1 MLLYCPKCNTGYDI
15 EPGLIPE
22 KGKKMRCA
30 KCGEIW
36 YCTPKDLIEPPLNE
50 APSSSEKD
58 LLDQV
63 LTEVSTHPDN
73 TETSETKLLPE
84 ENDVE
89 VSQSVEPGEAVITDI
104 FARLSTQT
112 EELFK
117 QEQTQAKP
125 KRLWMKIKHLL
136 GLDHPGTLKY
146 YLLGLVLLVALLL
159 FGVRFDLVR
168 RFPAAE
174 KIYNAVG
181 IEARIVGEG
190 LEYQNVVRNEYE
202 EDYIRKLEIKGFIVN
217 TNPFKVDMPLIHV
230 EVMDKDTN
238 ILQSINDKAPI
249 ATLEPDGRMAF
260 RIVIN
265 QPSPLTKFI
274 LLTFAKSNT
283 QN

>member
-1 MLLYCPKCNTGYDI
+1 MLLYCPKCNTGYAI
-15 EPGLIPE
+15 EPDLIPE

-36 YCTPKDLIEPPLNE
+36 HCTREDLVEEHFEETLPAEGKEVIAAAVASVE
-50 APSSSEKD
+50 AE
-58 LLDQV
+58 
-63 LTEVSTHPDN
+63 
-73 TETSETKLLPE
+73 TETPVAGEDASPAVAE
-84 ENDVE
+84 ENPV
-89 VSQSVEPGEAVITDI
+89 PAEAAITDI

-125 KRLWMKIKHLL
+125 KRLWVKAKHLT

-146 YLLGLVLLVALLL
+146 YLLLLATIIGLVLFAA
-159 FGVRFDLVR
+159 RFDLVR
-168 RFPAAE
+168 RFPSVE
-174 KIYNAVG
+174 KFYNAVG

-190 LEYQNVVRNEYE
+190 LEFQNIVRNEYE
-202 EDYIRKLEIKGFIVN
+202 EDYVRKLEIKGFIVN
-217 TNPFKVDMPLIHV
+217 TNPFKVEMPLIHV

-249 ATLEPDGRMAF
+249 ASLEPDGRMAF

-265 QPSPLTKFI
+265 QPSALTKFI
-274 LLTFAKSNT
+274 LLTFSKEK
-283 QN
+283 

>member
-1 MLLYCPKCNTGYDI
+1 MLLYCPKCNTGYAI
-15 EPGLIPE
+15 EPDLIPE

-36 YCTPKDLIEPPLNE
+36 HCTRENLVEEQIEEPASATDKE
-50 APSSSEKD
+50 IIAAA
-58 LLDQV
+58 V
-63 LTEVSTHPDN
+63 A
-73 TETSETKLLPE
+73 
-84 ENDVE
+84 
-89 VSQSVEPGEAVITDI
+89 SVEAETQIADENGSPAAEGENPAPDGVAITDI

-125 KRLWMKIKHLL
+125 KRLWAKAKHLA

-146 YLLGLVLLVALLL
+146 YLLLLATIVALVLFAA
-159 FGVRFDLVR
+159 RFDLVR
-168 RFPAAE
+168 RFPSVE
-174 KIYNAVG
+174 KFYNAVG

-190 LEYQNVVRNEYE
+190 LEFQNIVRNEYE
-202 EDYIRKLEIKGFIVN
+202 EDYVRKLEIKGFIVN
-217 TNPFKVDMPLIHV
+217 TNPFKVEMPLIHV

-249 ATLEPDGRMAF
+249 ASLEPDGRMAF

-265 QPSPLTKFI
+265 QPSALTKFI
-274 LLTFAKSNT
+274 LLTFSKEK
-283 QN
+283 